1 MMFFRRLVGGP
12 LYSNSYIVYQGNK
25 GLIIDAGV
33 DPHKIYSSI
42 DELNVEIELIVL
54 THGHFDHVFYADEL
68 SKNPNVKVY
77 MHESDLEIMRYSA
90 TLGEYL
96 YGENFQEPRNLITL
110 RNTHELNFNNIK
122 IKILHTPGHSPGSI
136 CTIIDNLLFTGD
148 TLLR

>member
-1 MMFFRRLVGGP
+1 MMFFRRLVGGF

-68 SKNPNVKVY
+68 SKNLNVKVY
-77 MHESDLEIMRYSA
+77 MHELDLVIMRYSA

-96 YGENFQEPRNLITL
+96 YGRISRNHGI
-110 RNTHELNFNNIK
+110 
-122 IKILHTPGHSPGSI
+122 
-136 CTIIDNLLFTGD
+136 
-148 TLLR
+148 